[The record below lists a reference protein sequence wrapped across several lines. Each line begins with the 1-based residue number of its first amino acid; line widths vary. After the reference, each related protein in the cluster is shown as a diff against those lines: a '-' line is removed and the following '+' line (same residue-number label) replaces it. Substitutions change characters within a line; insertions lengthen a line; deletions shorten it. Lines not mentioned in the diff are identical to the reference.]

1 MFYSKAA
8 NNLINE
14 IYKRS
19 LCVAFIK
26 CSSWT
31 IHGSNIPTLVIEIYK
46 SLNHIN
52 PPIMPKFFNLK
63 VDSYSFR
70 NNSLQKLPKTNN
82 SQYRMQGLCF
92 K

>member
-1 MFYSKAA
+1 MSYSKAA

-19 LCVAFIK
+19 LCGVFIK

-31 IHGSNIPTLVIEIYK
+31 IHESNIPTLVIEIYK

-52 PPIMPKFFNLK
+52 PPIMPKFLYLK
-63 VDSYSFR
+63 VNSYSFR

-82 SQYRMQGLCF
+82 SQYRPQALCF